1 MSKHLK
7 RLNSP
12 RVLRLNRKTNK
23 WTIKPSPGPHK
34 ISKSISLG
42 LIVRDYLKL
51 CDSLKE
57 AKRIISENEILVD
70 NIIRTNY
77 KFPCGF
83 MDVISIPKMKKYY
96 RILFD
101 KSGKLILTPIKS
113 SETEWKL
120 YRIEDK
126 TIIKG
131 KKTQLNLHDGKN
143 IIVDKDEYQTGDVL
157 KIKLKDS
164 KILESYQLTKGNTS
178 MIIGGSHIGEIANI
192 IDLSII
198 PSSKSNIANMKGKNE
213 FLTIQEYVFP
223 IGKSQAVI
231 SIPEVKVL

>member
-7 RLNSP
+7 RLNSSK
-12 RVLRLNRKTNK
+12 VLRLNRKNNK

-42 LIVRDYLKL
+42 LIIRDYLKL

-57 AKRIISENEILVD
+57 AKRILSEKEIFVD
-70 NIIRTNY
+70 NKIRTNY

-83 MDVISIPKMKKYY
+83 MDVITIPKMNKYY

-101 KSGKLILTPIKS
+101 KSGKLTLTPINS
-113 SETEWKL
+113 SEIQWKL
-120 YRIEDK
+120 YRIEGK

-143 IIVDKDEYQTGDVL
+143 IIVEKDEYRRGDVL
-157 KIKLKDS
+157 KIEFKDN
-164 KILESYQLTKGNTS
+164 KIIESYALTKGNSS
-178 MIIGGSHIGEIANI
+178 MIIGGNHIGEIANI
-192 IDLSII
+192 NDLMII
-198 PSSKSNIANMKGKNE
+198 SSSKSNIAKMKGKNE

-223 IGKSQAVI
+223 IGKSKPII
-231 SIPEVKVL
+231 STPEVKVI

>member
-12 RVLRLNRKTNK
+12 RVLRLNRKNNK

-34 ISKSISLG
+34 ISKSVSLG

-57 AKRIISENEILVD
+57 AKRIIFKKEILVD
-70 NIIRTNY
+70 NIIRTDY
-77 KFPCGF
+77 KFPCGL

-101 KSGKLILTPIKS
+101 KAGKLTLMPINS

-120 YRIEDK
+120 YRIEGK

-143 IIVDKDEYQTGDVL
+143 IIVDKDEYRRGDVL
-157 KIKLKDS
+157 KIRFKDT
-164 KILESYQLTKGNTS
+164 KILESYALTKGNTS

-192 IDLSII
+192 ADLTII
-198 PSSKSNIANMKGKNE
+198 SSSKSNIANMKGKNE

-223 IGKSQAVI
+223 IGKSKAVI
-231 SIPEVKVL
+231 SIPEVKIL